1 MAGRGVFPKVTGDIV
16 YIEDYN
22 DLQSIIAS
30 VKTTYYGVA
39 CTSSQ
44 LPANA
49 LINDLEWNNLQ
60 IDINSCIKH
69 QTGSNTAISTK
80 NQNDIV
86 YAIDTNAY
94 STQSS
99 IANTNKASVF
109 AGTQLALVN
118 PSGGSSTNSGG
129 WNTSVN
135 HVVTVTWASLADATY
150 FFNCGGSVTWQ
161 ASYSGGS
168 SAANTKDKTWKDLID
183 SVGMLQYTRADYLA
197 GGTKTFGPFYA
208 GVYTANYI
216 TITAVKN
223 SDTQLTITV
232 LLSDASGQPNAPW
245 GTDET
250 VGTSI
255 TSAIGYYKS
264 VDAIVSPFPNAITTT
279 NSL

>member
-1 MAGRGVFPKVTGDIV
+1 MAGAGSFPKITGDII
-16 YIEDYN
+16 YLLDYN
-22 DLQSIIAS
+22 SLQTTVAS

-39 CTSSQ
+39 CSSSQ
-44 LPANA
+44 VAANSE
-49 LINDLEWNNLQ
+49 INHIEWNNLQ
-60 IDINSCIKH
+60 TDINSCIKH

-80 NQNDIV
+80 NQGETITYGDI
-86 YAIDTNAY
+86 NAY
-94 STQSS
+94 YTQTTS
-99 IANTNKASVF
+99 ADTNKASVF
-109 AGTQLALVN
+109 ASSQLSLVN

-129 WNTSVN
+129 WNTSIN
-135 HVVTVTWASLADATY
+135 HIVTVTWASSADATY

-168 SAANTKDKTWKDLID
+168 SSAGTKDKAWKDLID
-183 SVGMLQYTRADYLA
+183 SVGLKQYTRADYLA

-216 TITAVKN
+216 TITVVKD

-232 LLSDASGQPNAPW
+232 LLNDASGQPNAPW

-255 TSAIGYYKS
+255 TSSVGYYKS